1 MSAIAS
7 ATGSMGNALLLVA
20 LWLAFAFSGYRF
32 SVRHRMQ
39 RGVTPWGFPSIV
51 WGLICLAIGPIGIL
65 VEFFAGVTTRPANR
79 PRVAANNGNGGGA
92 QSDGVGI
99 TIESPVLL
107 EPQNP
112 LLAPPR
118 TETGAVAA
126 FGWYPDAVGNHHY
139 RYFDGKKW
147 SDQVADNGVI
157 STDPLPA

>member
-1 MSAIAS
+1 
-7 ATGSMGNALLLVA
+7 MGNALLLVA

-32 SVRHRMQ
+32 SVRHRLQ

-79 PRVAANNGNGGGA
+79 PRVAGTGNSNERGLPSA
-92 QSDGVGI
+92 AVI
-99 TIESPVLL
+99 APTETPVPV

-118 TETGAVAA
+118 TESGAVAA
-126 FGWYPDAVGNHHY
+126 FGWYPDKVGGHHY

-157 STDPLPA
+157 STDPLPS